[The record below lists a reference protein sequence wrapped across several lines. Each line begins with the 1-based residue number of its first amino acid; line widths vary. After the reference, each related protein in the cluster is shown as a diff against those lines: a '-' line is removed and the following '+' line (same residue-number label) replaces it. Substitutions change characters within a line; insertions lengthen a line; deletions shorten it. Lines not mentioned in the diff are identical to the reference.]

1 MRNKYACLTKSNN
14 ETKEDPRKI
23 IWLHWLVPNSLT
35 DCLNSDQDPV
45 SQKSRMPKLVNKS
58 LFMECTEH

>member
-1 MRNKYACLTKSNN
+1 MHVSLNQTMKQKRILEKLYGL
-14 ETKEDPRKI
+14 I
-23 IWLHWLVPNSLT
+23 HWLVPNSLT